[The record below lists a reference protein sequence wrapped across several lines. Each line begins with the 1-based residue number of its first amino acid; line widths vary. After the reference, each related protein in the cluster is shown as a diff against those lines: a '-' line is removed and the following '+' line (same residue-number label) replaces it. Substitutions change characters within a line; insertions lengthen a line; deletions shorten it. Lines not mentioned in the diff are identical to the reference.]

1 MPIRWCLVRTVQE
14 KGLEKERSGHS
25 NKGSHRHSKKSPKEN
40 TEKEERRGIR
50 KEHLRE
56 DKGRKV
62 IQRELWRL
70 KDQWSPKRIK
80 VMKTSFD
87 MEATVNSGNCCK
99 EVL

>member
-1 MPIRWCLVRTVQE
+1 MKLQA
-14 KGLEKERSGHS
+14 
-25 NKGSHRHSKKSPKEN
+25 SKKSPKEN
-40 TEKEERRGIR
+40 IKKEKRRGIS

-70 KDQWSPKRIK
+70 KDQWSPKRTN
-80 VMKTSFD
+80 MKKKSLD
-87 MEATVNSGNCCK
+87 MEETVKSGNYCR

>member
-1 MPIRWCLVRTVQE
+1 MNEATGIKEVTQGVHKE
-14 KGLEKERSGHS
+14 K
-25 NKGSHRHSKKSPKEN
+25 
-40 TEKEERRGIR
+40 RRDIS

-80 VMKTSFD
+80 MMKSFD
-87 MEATVNSGNCCK
+87 MEATVNSGNYCR